1 MGQSAQTRCHR
12 PAWRGQANGRRT
24 IVAGGRPT
32 SMRDLP
38 TGTVTSLLTDI
49 EGSTALWQRQPAATR
64 SALERH
70 DAIIESAVARAGGAV
85 VRPRGEGDSRFAAF
99 DRASDAIAAACAIQ
113 RALVAEFWQ
122 GTPTLRVRIALHTGE
137 TDVRQGDYYG
147 NAVNRCARLRL
158 IAYGGQV
165 LISSVTAALAASALP
180 EGATLKDLGHHPLK
194 DLTQPEHVFQ
204 LVHAELPTDF
214 PRPPSLDAH
223 PHNLPVQATT
233 LIGRKAEVSAVEA
246 SLLEPTTRCLTL
258 TGVGG
263 AGKTRVALQVAAE
276 VLEQFADG

>member
-1 MGQSAQTRCHR
+1 MGRSALTRSQR
-12 PAWRGQANGRRT
+12 PARRGQANGRRT
-24 IVAGGRPT
+24 IVAGGPT

-38 TGTVTSLLTDI
+38 TGTVTFLLTDI
-49 EGSTALWQRQPAATR
+49 EGSTALWERQPEATR

-70 DAIIESAVARAGGAV
+70 DAIIESAVAREGGAV

-165 LISSVTAALAASALP
+165 LISSVTAALVASALP
-180 EGATLKDLGHHPLK
+180 GPPLGPGRRRRR
-194 DLTQPEHVFQ
+194 PGIPGCAR
-204 LVHAELPTDF
+204 HARRRSSCP
-214 PRPPSLDAH
+214 
-223 PHNLPVQATT
+223 
-233 LIGRKAEVSAVEA
+233 
-246 SLLEPTTRCLTL
+246 
-258 TGVGG
+258 
-263 AGKTRVALQVAAE
+263 
-276 VLEQFADG
+276 